1 MIKTTP
7 ALPIAP
13 AAHFTANQF
22 LTQEQALIHASD
34 LLRCAM
40 AAAYECGDSLSGAKR
55 DLAFSVVHLVEMA
68 NVMVERSLR

>member
-1 MIKTTP
+1 MLETTSEIP
-7 ALPIAP
+7 FI
-13 AAHFTANQF
+13 ANQS

-40 AAAYECGDSLSGAKR
+40 AAYECGDSLSGAKR
-55 DLAFSVVHLVEMA
+55 DLTFSVVHLVEMA

>member
-1 MIKTTP
+1 MINVTP
-7 ALPIAP
+7 EISAMPFI
-13 AAHFTANQF
+13 ANQS